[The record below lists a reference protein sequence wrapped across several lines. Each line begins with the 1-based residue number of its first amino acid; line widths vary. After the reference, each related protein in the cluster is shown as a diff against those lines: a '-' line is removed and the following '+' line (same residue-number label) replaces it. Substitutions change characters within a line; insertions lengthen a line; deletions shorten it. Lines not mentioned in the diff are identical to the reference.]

1 MAPRFRGGRLALAH
15 QRCSVVDNRTRAPG
29 TQARRRQP
37 AEAQRADVHRS
48 CPVPGPHRDPLAG
61 PARRVRQLE
70 CRLSSLSPLG
80 KGGLWERL
88 WHRFQNID
96 DDQLSELFIDST
108 VVRAHQHAA
117 GASKKR
123 WATSP
128 GSGPP
133 FATAGGLSTK
143 LHAACIDERTGVS
156 FVLTGGQ
163 RNDAVGF
170 EPVWEGVPALPG
182 LGAVVNEP

>member
-1 MAPRFRGGRLALAH
+1 MLTNSWNSGQLFSVDGLSGNNHGLTLAH
-15 QRCSVVDNRTRAPG
+15 QRCSVVENRTRAPG

-37 AEAQRADVHRS
+37 AEAQRPDVHRS
-48 CPVPGPHRDPLAG
+48 CPVPSPHRDPLAG

-70 CRLSSLSPLG
+70 CRLPSLSPLE

-128 GSGPP
+128 GSGPLSGWVLHQ
-133 FATAGGLSTK
+133 AARGGL
-143 LHAACIDERTGVS
+143 HGRAYRGV
-156 FVLTGGQ
+156 VRVDRWT
-163 RNDAVGF
+163 A
-170 EPVWEGVPALPG
+170 P
-182 LGAVVNEP
+182 

>member
-1 MAPRFRGGRLALAH
+1 MLISDALWSTIEPVLRELKHAAGSPPRLSERMFIEAVLYQARTGTPWRDLPGEFGNWNAVYHRFRRW
-15 QRCSVVDNRTRAPG
+15 
-29 TQARRRQP
+29 
-37 AEAQRADVHRS
+37 E
-48 CPVPGPHRDPLAG
+48 
-61 PARRVRQLE
+61 
-70 CRLSSLSPLG
+70 

-96 DDQLSELFIDST
+96 DDQLSELFIDPT